1 MTKRA
6 NGEGGLHWDESRQR
20 WIATVTVGY
29 DGRGKRI
36 VRKASG
42 RTRTKAKTKLRE
54 LVHDREDGLTRAGY
68 TVGEAVE
75 DWLLYGLAGQ
85 GASTVEKYRSL
96 CATHIIPLL
105 GRRKLRDLRAAEVD
119 RWLAGRAAAL
129 STSSLRSVH
138 GCLNRSVRRAMAR
151 DLVRRNVVELVSV
164 PSGQRGRPSKSLTP
178 QNVDDVLT

>member
-1 MTKRA
+1 MTQRA

-42 RTRTKAKTKLRE
+42 RTKTEAKTRLRE

-68 TVGEAVE
+68 TVGDAVE
-75 DWLLYGLAGQ
+75 DWLAYGLGRQ
-85 GASTVEKYRSL
+85 GPSTVEKYRNL

-105 GRRKLRDLRAAEVD
+105 GRRKLRDLRAGRGGSLVGCSGGGVEHGQSAECARLPQPLGAPSD
-119 RWLAGRAAAL
+119 GARSRA
-129 STSSLRSVH
+129 
-138 GCLNRSVRRAMAR
+138 
-151 DLVRRNVVELVSV
+151 
-164 PSGQRGRPSKSLTP
+164 PQRGRAG
-178 QNVDDVLT
+178 